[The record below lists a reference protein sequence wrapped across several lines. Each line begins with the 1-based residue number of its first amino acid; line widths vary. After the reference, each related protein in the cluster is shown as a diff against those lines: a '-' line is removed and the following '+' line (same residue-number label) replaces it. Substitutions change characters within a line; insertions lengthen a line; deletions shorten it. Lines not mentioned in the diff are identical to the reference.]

1 LPVLTYAIRRVLWVI
16 PVLFVASLIT
26 FFVMHIAP
34 GNPWLREG
42 RQLNPEV
49 VEALNARFGLDQPLP
64 VQYVKWLANVV
75 QGDFGAS
82 VSTQDRSVNELVGDA
97 MGPTLQLGAMAFVLA
112 VVLGVPLGIVAALNH
127 RGLIDYAARGIAM
140 LGMAAPAFL
149 LATMLQLW
157 LSSPFYATLRPG
169 GVAIY
174 FAAEGWAGPETWV
187 LPTLALAALPM
198 AQIARFTRASML
210 DVIGAE
216 YIRTARSKGVEEQR
230 IVTVHMLR
238 NALIPVITIAG
249 PILAV
254 LITGSIVVERV
265 FGIPGLGNLYFSS
278 IRQRDYGTMMAMTIV
293 FAGAVVVVNMLI
305 DLLYGVI
312 DPRIRHGAGEAAR
325 ARA

>member
-1 LPVLTYAIRRVLWVI
+1 MLTYAIRRVLWVI

-42 RQLNPEV
+42 RQLNPDV
-49 VEALNARFGLDQPLP
+49 VAGLNARYGLDQPLP
-64 VQYVKWLANVV
+64 VQYVKWLLNVV

-82 VSTQDRSVNELVGDA
+82 VGVQDRSVNELVGNA
-97 MGPTLQLGAMAFVLA
+97 MGPTVQLGAMAFALA
-112 VVLGVPLGIVAALNH
+112 VIVGVPLGIIAALKH
-127 RGLIDYAARGIAM
+127 RTVIDYAARGIAM

-169 GVAIY
+169 GVGIY
-174 FAAEGWAGPETWV
+174 FAEEGWGGPETWV

-210 DVIGAE
+210 DVIDAE
-216 YIRTARSKGVEEQR
+216 YIRTARSKGIEEGR
-230 IVTVHMLR
+230 IVSVHMLR
-238 NALIPVITIAG
+238 NALVPVITIAG

-265 FGIPGLGNLYFSS
+265 FGIPGLGNLYFQS

-293 FAGAVVVVNMLI
+293 FAGAVVIVNMLI
-305 DLLYGVI
+305 DLLYGII
-312 DPRIRHGAGEAAR
+312 DPRIRHGSGAAAKATR
-325 ARA
+325 